1 MKMRTAEWIVLGI
14 VILSFI
20 LGVIMYD
27 RMPEQMASHW
37 NIRNEVNGFMSRFW
51 GLFFAPILLL
61 GLFVLVLL
69 IPRIDPLKRNIE
81 TFRTHFQ
88 RFIMLL
94 FLFLLYLYIV
104 TIAWNLGHRFV
115 MIRFLA
121 PGFALLFFFCG
132 ILLERT
138 KRNWF
143 VGIRTPWTLS
153 SDRVWDGTH
162 RLGGRLFKIAGVLCL
177 GGAAFPRYA
186 LYFVLVPVLF
196 AAACAAVYS
205 YREYQKESKEEP
217 ASK

>member
-20 LGVIMYD
+20 LGVVMYG

-37 NIRNEVNGFMSRFW
+37 NARNEVDGFMSRFW

-61 GLFVLVLL
+61 GLFALFLL

-81 TFRTHFQ
+81 TFRIHFQ

-94 FLFLLYLYIV
+94 FLFLLYLYVV
-104 TIAWNLGHRFV
+104 TIVWNLGYRFV
-115 MIRFLA
+115 MIRLLA

-153 SDRVWDGTH
+153 SDGVWDRTH
-162 RLGGRLFKIAGVLCL
+162 RLGGRLFEIAGVLCL
-177 GGAAFPRYA
+177 GGVAFPEHA
-186 LYFVLVPVLF
+186 IWFVLVPVLL
-196 AAACAAVYS
+196 AALGASVYS
-205 YREYQKESKEEP
+205 YREYQKEPSEEP

>member
-1 MKMRTAEWIVLGI
+1 VKMRNAEWIVLGI
-14 VILSFI
+14 VIFSFI
-20 LGVIMYD
+20 LGVIMYG

-37 NIRNEVNGFMSRFW
+37 NIRNEVDGSMSRFW
-51 GLFFAPILLL
+51 GLFFAPFLLL
-61 GLFVLVLL
+61 GLFVLFLA

-88 RFIMLL
+88 GFIILL
-94 FLFLLYLYIV
+94 FLFLFYLYVV
-104 TIAWNLGHRFV
+104 TIAWNLGRRFV

-132 ILLERT
+132 VLLERT

-153 SDRVWDGTH
+153 SDRVWDRTH

-177 GGAAFPRYA
+177 GGIAFPGHA

-196 AAACAAVYS
+196 AAACAAAYS